1 MKLPKLDSGGQAAA
15 VNMQLTL
22 IISLVVAIIIVYQL
36 VIAGVGPT
44 AYAYLDDNGNPSDNS
59 QNWDNVDNH
68 DEGLVAAPENPDYDA
83 EALNAYN
90 NTIAIAWAGIGL
102 MAVAIIIL
110 AASVILGVV
119 RGFGGSPV

>member
-1 MKLPKLDSGGQAAA
+1 MQLPTEERGQAAA

-44 AYAYLDDNGNPSDNS
+44 DNEN
-59 QNWDNVDNH
+59 
-68 DEGLVAAPENPDYDA
+68 AADYDA
-83 EALNAYN
+83 DALNAYN

-119 RGFGGSPV
+119 RGFGGGGV